1 MKSIDRN
8 KKLAFRVSFDWNS
21 VGLDFGNWEEEKI
34 WALDLPIQEIDIEK
48 LLWHLDV
55 PYWEND
61 TSKKWT
67 VTLRDVIDGKDG
79 TTRERERTN
88 RADTS
93 FPIDLF
99 EHKGK
104 LFVLDGL
111 HRFIKLFM
119 QGKRKIQV
127 RIIPKD
133 RFSEIASEHPIELP
147 TVE

>member
-1 MKSIDRN
+1 MKSDSKPTQ
-8 KKLAFRVSFDWNS
+8 KKHFDWKS

-34 WALDLPIQEIDIEK
+34 WALDFPTQEIDVEQ

-61 TSKKWT
+61 MSERWT
-67 VTLRDVIDGKDG
+67 VTPRDVMNRKQG
-79 TTRERERTN
+79 TIFEQARTEQ
-88 RADTS
+88 ADTS

-99 EHKGK
+99 ENKGR

-111 HRFIKLFM
+111 HRLVKLLF
-119 QGKRKIQV
+119 QGNQKVRV

-133 RFSEIASEHPIELP
+133 RFCEIASNYPIELP
-147 TVE
+147 NYD

>member
-1 MKSIDRN
+1 MNSEEKSVDST
-8 KKLAFRVSFDWNS
+8 SFDWNS

-34 WALDLPIQEIDIEK
+34 WALDLPVQEIDIEK

-61 TSKKWT
+61 AGQRWK
-67 VTLRDVIDGKDG
+67 VTPRDVIDGKDG
-79 TTRERERTN
+79 ALYERMRTD

-104 LFVLDGL
+104 IFVLDGL
-111 HRFIKLFM
+111 HRLVKLFM
-119 QGKRKIQV
+119 QGKQKFRV
-127 RIIPKD
+127 RIIPAD

-147 TVE
+147 AVK